1 MYFVT
6 YFTRREQSPE
16 RQHPIKEP
24 SLKYYP
30 FLLFHVSS
38 LIRDRNIPL
47 GGDYWRYNS
56 FISLSVVKLHGVIF
70 LRRLTIDQ

>member
-6 YFTRREQSPE
+6 YFTHREQSPE
-16 RQHPIKEP
+16 RQQPIKEP

-30 FLLFHVSS
+30 FLLFNVSS

-47 GGDYWRYNS
+47 GRMYWRYNS
-56 FISLSVVKLHGVIF
+56 LILLSIVELHGIIF
-70 LRRLTIDQ
+70 LGRLTIDE